1 MTALHRE
8 QNMDGLSL
16 TTIASL
22 INSKRFNSTI
32 QICKCPFPHDCF
44 LRPLLTS
51 FRYRRRAAYHYDLTK
66 RKPRSTGRDYE
77 SCDNCE
83 LVAHTRRHLQYALD
97 ACNAGFELDLVRY
110 GLDHPVVEETIRR
123 SAEIREKKTQFHSPK
138 LR

>member
-1 MTALHRE
+1 MRRPEHDGVAQRTEHRRIVAYYDSVTN
-8 QNMDGLSL
+8 QFKTLQLKDPD
-16 TTIASL
+16 I
-22 INSKRFNSTI
+22 
-32 QICKCPFPHDCF
+32 
-44 LRPLLTS
+44 
-51 FRYRRRAAYHYDLTK
+51 YRRRAAYHYDLTK

-97 ACNAGFELDLVRY
+97 ACNAEFELDLVRY

-123 SAEIREKKTQFHSPK
+123 SAEIREKKAQFHSPK